1 MPAKHDLNK
10 QATKP
15 MRNKQSCEQDNMGTG
30 SLLMEEAGQFW
41 RGRGGGGGVGSADR
55 DFNFENFVGLKR
67 YRDWIKTRKLV
78 EYPALK

>member
-15 MRNKQSCEQDNMGTG
+15 MRNKQSHEQDNMGMG

-41 RGRGGGGGVGSADR
+41 RGELEVQT
-55 DFNFENFVGLKR
+55 EILTLKT
-67 YRDWIKTRKLV
+67 WS
-78 EYPALK
+78 E

>member
-41 RGRGGGGGVGSADR
+41 RGRGGGGGELEVQT
-55 DFNFENFVGLKR
+55 EILTLKTSL
-67 YRDWIKTRKLV
+67 D
-78 EYPALK
+78 

>member
-15 MRNKQSCEQDNMGTG
+15 MRNKQSHEQDNMGMG

-41 RGRGGGGGVGSADR
+41 RGELEVQT
-55 DFNFENFVGLKR
+55 EILTLK
-67 YRDWIKTRKLV
+67 T
-78 EYPALK
+78 